1 MKAPKI
7 LIAEDDAFFRDSME
21 RLLESSGYETR
32 SCFCGKE
39 ALARLGEEVF
49 DILITDFQMPGMDGL
64 ELIGKARNMDP
75 TMAMILVT
83 GVPPEDLGDRLKK
96 SRVNG
101 FLSKP
106 LDWQNLILL
115 LESLVQMKGEGSGK
129 LYEKRFGS
137 ILKG

>member
-1 MKAPKI
+1 
-7 LIAEDDAFFRDSME
+7 
-21 RLLESSGYETR
+21 
-32 SCFCGKE
+32 
-39 ALARLGEEVF
+39 
-49 DILITDFQMPGMDGL
+49 
-64 ELIGKARNMDP
+64 
-75 TMAMILVT
+75 
-83 GVPPEDLGDRLKK
+83 LGDRLKK

-129 LYEKRFGS
+129 LCEKRFGS